1 MKYDYIIITDNLY
14 GLILAYYLGKYNKK
28 CLLIDQNIN
37 YNLLNLYSD
46 GYLNFTNLLNNIN
59 IDINKLNKN
68 NIYSEFINIFNIYE
82 LFLLLFEFITILFNN
97 KNSKN
102 MDINYFMIK
111 YNFSENSKKCINNI
125 CKLTNNTC
133 QSSDISLYN
142 FLKLFNE
149 LSINNI
155 YELPELTQN
164 EIFLLLKKEVSENN
178 TKILSDKNISS
189 IDIELNNIKSINID
203 NNKYESDKFI
213 LLSNLNLNLNIYSK
227 KINNL
232 YNYNTFNNNENNY
245 NSIESNI
252 KKSINLLHLLEP
264 ELKNTNKIINNENII
279 DIILSLLFI
288 GYYLYLYDNIIKN
301 KI

>member
-37 YNLLNLYSD
+37 YKLLNFYSD

-59 IDINKLNKN
+59 INVNNLNKN
-68 NIYSEFINIFNIYE
+68 NIYSEFINIFNTYE
-82 LFLLLFEFITILFNN
+82 ILLLLFEFIIILFNN

-102 MDINYFMIK
+102 MNINYFMIK
-111 YNFSENSKKCINNI
+111 YNFSEKSKKCIFDI
-125 CKLTNNTC
+125 CKLTNNNY
-133 QSSDISLYN
+133 QLNNISLYE

-149 LSINNI
+149 LSLNNI
-155 YELPELTQN
+155 YKLPELTQN
-164 EIFLLLKKEVSENN
+164 EIFLLLKKEASKNN

-203 NNKYESDKFI
+203 NNKYESEKFI
-213 LLSNLNLNLNIYSK
+213 LSSNLNLNIYSK

-232 YNYNTFNNNENNY
+232 YNCNIFNNNDNNY
-245 NSIESNI
+245 VSMESNI
-252 KKSINLLHLLEP
+252 KKLINLLHLLEP
-264 ELKNTNKIINNENII
+264 ELKNINKIINNENII